1 MVSPLKE
8 DGTMSLVLNTNIASL
23 TTQRFLAS
31 STNALSQTFKRLS
44 SGQRINSA
52 ADDAAG
58 LSISDRMTAQVRGL
72 NQAVRN
78 ANDTISLIQIAEG
91 ALTETSSA
99 LQRMRELAV
108 QAANDTNM
116 SSDRADLQKEVNQL
130 VAEIGRISD
139 TTQFNNQT
147 LLDGGVAAGL
157 TFHVGANQN
166 QTIVVS
172 IGSMD
177 ATALGVDATTM
188 ASFGTGGT
196 TSANQAAA
204 ESAIALIDLA
214 IDSVTAQRAKLGA
227 MQNRFEAVIS
237 NLTNISLNTSV
248 ARSRILDADIAAET
262 AKLTQNSI
270 MQQAGTA
277 VLAQANQQPSIV
289 LQLLK

>member
-1 MVSPLKE
+1 
-8 DGTMSLVLNTNIASL
+8 MSLVLNTNIASL

-78 ANDTISLIQIAEG
+78 ANDTISMIQIAEG
-91 ALTETSSA
+91 ALTETTSA

-130 VAEIGRISD
+130 VAEISRIAD

-147 LLDGGVAAGL
+147 LLNGGVATGL

-177 ATALGVDATTM
+177 ATALGVDAATM
-188 ASFGTGGT
+188 NSFGTGGT
-196 TSANQAAA
+196 TAANQAAA
-204 ESAIALIDLA
+204 ESAIGRIDLA
-214 IDSVTAQRAKLGA
+214 INSVTAQRAKLGA

>member
-1 MVSPLKE
+1 
-8 DGTMSLVLNTNIASL
+8 MSLVINTNIASL
-23 TTQRFLAS
+23 TAQRNLS
-31 STNALSQTFKRLS
+31 NSTSALGVTFKRLS

-58 LSISDRMTAQVRGL
+58 LSISDRMTSQVRGL

-78 ANDTISLIQIAEG
+78 ANDTISLIQISEG
-91 ALTETSSA
+91 ALTETTNA

-108 QAANDTNM
+108 QAANDTNV

-130 VAEIGRISD
+130 VSEIDRIAN
-139 TTQFNNQT
+139 TTSFNSQ
-147 LLDGGVAAGL
+147 LLLQGNFREGKI
-157 TFHVGANQN
+157 FHVGANYN
-166 QTIVVS
+166 QTLTVS
-172 IGSMD
+172 ITSMGASALRVN
-177 ATALGVDATTM
+177 ATDM
-188 ASFGTGGT
+188 ASFLTGTT
-196 TSANQAAA
+196 TSANQVAA
-204 ESAIALIDLA
+204 ESAIARIDQA
-214 IDSVTAQRAKLGA
+214 INSVTSQRASLGA
-227 MQNRFEAVIS
+227 LQNRFEAVVA

-277 VLAQANQQPSIV
+277 VLAQANQQPAIV